1 MSSWQ
6 YEAEA
11 DNPIAETRDRIV
23 DNRIQAAKG
32 SI

>member
-11 DNPIAETRDRIV
+11 VNPAAETRDRIV
-23 DNRIQAAKG
+23 DNHIPAARG